1 MSGGYDV
8 LQLSKQD
15 AVSMLAASAHLGTR
29 NLDFQMEQYVYKRN
43 SAGFHIINLRKTW
56 EKLLL
61 AARAIAAVKNSA
73 DVCAVSTHK
82 YGQRA
87 VLKFARYTGA
97 TTFAGRFTPGTFTN
111 QIQSVFK
118 EPGLLVINDPRTD
131 HQPINEAAYANIPVI
146 AFVNTDCKLNF
157 IDIAIPCNTNS
168 PHAVGLMWWMLARE
182 VQRIRGT
189 IRRDQP
195 WEVMPDLF
203 FCRET
208 EDQAQAQAQAAR
220 ATDAAAD
227 AAAAKSA
234 GAQDI
239 MGTGADWGGA
249 MGAAAGR
256 TAEAGGSSLQWTG
269 AVPPTKEDTGAEW
282 GASTSTEWAAGG
294 NPEW

>member
-1 MSGGYDV
+1 MSGGYDC

-15 AVSMLAASAHLGTR
+15 AVMMLAASAHLGSR

-43 SAGFHIINLRKTW
+43 NAGFHIINLRKTW

-61 AARAIAAVKNSA
+61 AARAIAAVKNPA

-87 VLKFARYTGA
+87 VLKFARATGA

-111 QIQSVFK
+111 QIQAVFK

-146 AFVNTDCKLNF
+146 AFVSTDCKLNF

-168 PHAVGLMWWMLARE
+168 PHAVGLMWWLLARE
-182 VQRIRGT
+182 VQRIRGV
-189 IRRDQP
+189 ISRDQP
-195 WEVMPDLF
+195 WDVMVDLF

-208 EDQAQAQAQAAR
+208 EDQAQAQAQAAQTAIR
-220 ATDAAAD
+220 DAAAE
-227 AAAAKSA
+227 AAAKATAS
-234 GAQDI
+234 QDI
-239 MGTGADWGGA
+239 GGADWAG
-249 MGAAAGR
+249 AGR
-256 TAEAGGSSLQWTG
+256 AAEAGGAGLQWTG
-269 AVPPTKEDTGAEW
+269 AVPPTKEEGVAEW
-282 GASTSTEWAAGG
+282 GASTSADWAAGG
-294 NPEW
+294 QEW